1 MNEIKIIEIQIYSMK
16 EKIIDKKW
24 KEFFD
29 NNFGENENY
38 NDIKQCYFPQYV
50 WKYNQI
56 IGYLEVTYVNS
67 TIWFKEYCTMDEK
80 IYAKSKTKHYII
92 NMQLNGHHF
101 FVKDGMKNSEIIEE
115 IVFWINSFEKEVMN
129 KKYYLNKEEYINI
142 LKCMNIRQLIEI

>member
-1 MNEIKIIEIQIYSMK
+1 MNEIKIIEIPIYSMK

-56 IGYLEVTYVNS
+56 IGYLEVTYVNM
-67 TIWFKEYCTMDEK
+67 YHM
-80 IYAKSKTKHYII
+80 
-92 NMQLNGHHF
+92 
-101 FVKDGMKNSEIIEE
+101 V
-115 IVFWINSFEKEVMN
+115 
-129 KKYYLNKEEYINI
+129 
-142 LKCMNIRQLIEI
+142 